1 MSNEYV
7 KYLYS
12 MVVFD
17 IVDAVQW
24 NLTTP
29 IIDRSWPHCLNGK
42 TRHRYGVFITCRYMK
57 FIQENMLGCWRTS
70 FSFNLTE
77 YDLHLSFIKNTAL
90 SPKVLKNCQNCQ
102 ILSICH
108 IRAICSCM
116 VWFFISGET
125 NACITRNYSLLCFA
139 IFRNRCDSCR
149 AHRDNQNKNVH
160 RGKQRWPFRSWSA
173 GDGTGWR

>member
-1 MSNEYV
+1 MLFSETSPPPLLTEADLIALME
-7 KYLYS
+7 KHGIGTECSLH
-12 MVVFD
+12 
-17 IVDAVQW
+17 VD
-24 NLTTP
+24 
-29 IIDRSWPHCLNGK
+29 K
-42 TRHRYGVFITCRYMK
+42 MK

-116 VWFFISGET
+116 V
-125 NACITRNYSLLCFA
+125 
-139 IFRNRCDSCR
+139 
-149 AHRDNQNKNVH
+149 
-160 RGKQRWPFRSWSA
+160 
-173 GDGTGWR
+173 

>member
-1 MSNEYV
+1 MLFSETSPPPLLTEADLIALME
-7 KYLYS
+7 KHGIGTECSLH
-12 MVVFD
+12 
-17 IVDAVQW
+17 VD
-24 NLTTP
+24 
-29 IIDRSWPHCLNGK
+29 K
-42 TRHRYGVFITCRYMK
+42 MK

-173 GDGTGWR
+173 GDGTGRR